1 MVTENRGLKTLAH
14 ILKGQGIFVTPPTLS
29 KLRGIIWR
37 TAQAYP
43 GHRHSVL
50 KNVKPLWAV
59 PSPNIKSFLQLQVF
73 SQISAGQSPLV
84 KVQRQGPENWQNH
97 APPICQKAPLHKC
110 QCFAHPQRNFPDGKN
125 SSYPPYCAGTPY
137 LHETHRSVCPAIPRI
152 PIEYPR

>member
-1 MVTENRGLKTLAH
+1 MVWENRGLKTKAN
-14 ILKGQGIFVTPPTLS
+14 ILRGFGFFFTPPTLS
-29 KLRGIIWR
+29 KLGGIIWR

-50 KNVKPLWAV
+50 QIIKPLWAV
-59 PSPNIKSFLQLQVF
+59 PSPSVTNSLQLLVC
-73 SQISAGQSPLV
+73 SQIPAGQSPLV

-97 APPICQKAPLHKC
+97 APPLCQKAPLHKC

-125 SSYPPYCAGTPY
+125 SSYPPCYAGNPY